1 MPLRLGDQGGAAYY
15 YTAYYLLL
23 TAYCLNLLH
32 TSYFVSATK
41 VALLTSVDA
50 AHWENW
56 LTAPVQ
62 FAAALDLVAQRARGA
77 PLCALQ
83 TGPHP
88 VLDGA
93 VAALGAMAGVQLVAQ
108 AASLRRGAPALA
120 FIRQQRGGLAAAGAL
135 APALRA
141 ALSRPGALQV
151 TAGGSH
157 ALIPTLAR
165 LPCGIRALQELSS
178 APLSSPPPHPSPP
191 HSIPHPTPQ
200 VPRSPRPYAPSPR
213 LQALLRPSRSKQAR
227 GR

>member
-32 TSYFVSATK
+32 TTYFVSATK

-50 AHWENW
+50 THWENW

-108 AASLRRGAPALA
+108 AASLHREAPALA
-120 FIRQQRGGLAAAGAL
+120 FIRQQRAALAAAGAL

-151 TAGGSH
+151 TAGGFH

-165 LPCGIRALQELSS
+165 LPCGIRALHELSS
-178 APLSSPPPHPSPP
+178 APFSSPPPPPLPTPPTPIHPSP
-191 HSIPHPTPQ
+191 H
-200 VPRSPRPYAPSPR
+200 APSPTPHSPSPR
-213 LQALLRPSRSKQAR
+213 AQALLRPSRSKQA
-227 GR
+227 